1 MPNLDIRRY
10 RAYPELMRS
19 ISVGEL
25 RQNPT
30 RMLDEVELGESYSV
44 TRHNRV
50 IARVVPV
57 SSSATIIPAKK
68 QGGARTSAMT
78 PVTLPAELSVNELLD
93 ELTGE
98 W

>member
-1 MPNLDIRRY
+1 MK
-10 RAYPELMRS
+10 S

-30 RMLDEVELGESYSV
+30 EMLAAVEAGESYSV

-57 SSSATIIPAKK
+57 SSSATVIPAKK
-68 QGGARTSAMT
+68 QGGARTSAL
-78 PVTLPAELSVNELLD
+78 PPLTLPD
-93 ELTGE
+93 DLTVDGLIE
-98 W
+98 EMKSQW

>member
-1 MPNLDIRRY
+1 MK
-10 RAYPELMRS
+10 S

-30 RMLDEVELGESYSV
+30 HMLDAVEMGESYSV

-68 QGGARTSAMT
+68 QGGARTGTLT
-78 PVTLPAELSVNELLD
+78 PVRLPAELSVDEIIGELK
-93 ELTGE
+93 GE